1 MYEENF
7 LQLLIDRLCNNL
19 FATLFTLWLHI
30 HAYTL

>member
-7 LQLLIDRLCNNL
+7 LQLLIDGFCSNF

-30 HAYTL
+30 YTYTL